1 MVQSRS
7 RDYIRVQAKW
17 QVTYRFPRA
26 QQNICDELG
35 ASRRES
41 PADRL
46 VLGGTGAGSIR
57 VDVLEDLVEAEL
69 SEALEGVAD
78 EGRPKSDTE
87 ALEALGCVDLLEA
100 IADTGVKTRV
110 SLNKAVRI

>member
-1 MVQSRS
+1 MAQSQTRG
-7 RDYIRVQAKW
+7 YIRV

-26 QQNICDELG
+26 QQNVCDELG
-35 ASRRES
+35 ASRRDS

-46 VLGGTGAGSIR
+46 VLGGVGAGSTR

-69 SEALEGVAD
+69 AEALEGVAD
-78 EGRPKSDTE
+78 EGWQKSDTE
-87 ALEALGCVDLLEA
+87 ALDALRSVDLLEA